1 MPSFSFAA
9 NVGGYSQIEEQRGA
23 ALATRKALGCIR
35 SSLGGDASTSD
46 RTLRTT
52 DTVHTILVPVGN
64 YTSAGPFRVRANRL
78 AACRACACARLA
90 DPIPPQRR
98 WRHRSCTDPATGGY
112 RSAARSIAS
121 TP

>member
-23 ALATRKALGCIR
+23 AIATRKALGCTR
-35 SSLGGDASTSD
+35 SPLGGDASTSD

-78 AACRACACARLA
+78 AACRACARLA

-98 WRHRSCTDPATGGY
+98 WRHRSCMDPATDRY